1 MTYYFAKSLDAPFD
15 EAVERTV
22 AALKQHG
29 FGVLTRIDVKNT
41 LKEKINSARCG
52 KATC

>member
-1 MTYYFAKSLDAPFD
+1 MSYYFSKMLEMPFD

-22 AALKQHG
+22 AMLKQHG

-41 LKEKINSARCG
+41 LKEKIGGPPNRINSG
-52 KATC
+52 